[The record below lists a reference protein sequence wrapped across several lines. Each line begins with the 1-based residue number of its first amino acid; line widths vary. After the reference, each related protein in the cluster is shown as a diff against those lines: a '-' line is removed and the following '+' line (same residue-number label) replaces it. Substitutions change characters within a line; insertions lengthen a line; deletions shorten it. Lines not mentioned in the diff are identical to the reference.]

1 MLPKGPYNPNETE
14 SKILDFWHQN
24 KFFKPEYDPRD
35 GEVKSTEEMKRDDRE
50 PFAIICPPPNAYARP
65 HIGNVSGY
73 AYQDVFGRYA
83 RMRGKK
89 TLLFPGKDHAA
100 QEAETIY
107 LRDVLAPQG
116 KSKADFTREEFYA
129 ACYEYFTGIMLIAQA
144 DEKRIGLSADFDR
157 DLFTL
162 DPRVFETVM
171 GTFIKMYE
179 DGMVYKDVRIVNWSP
194 GMQSVVADIDTARKE
209 REAELIYIKYPLVED
224 PTKFVAVATTRPETM
239 LGDTAVVVDPT
250 DERYA
255 DLIGKYVKLPLTDRE
270 IPIIANGRVDKEFGT
285 GAVKLTPA
293 HSADDYTMMLEWNY
307 KKDFN
312 RMPENVQAAR
322 EQIGEVG
329 YINIIW
335 KDLKLVGPVGKYKGM
350 KVNAARAQIV
360 EDLRAL
366 DLIEKTEKITQN
378 VVICDRTKSVIE
390 PIMSSQWF
398 IDVDRLKQPALEA
411 LKAGEVTIHPDNM
424 SKKLEFW
431 LQNLRDWPISRSIWW
446 GYRIPVWYSG
456 PIEERVFDNGEV
468 RLMIKPRLESP
479 QNQSKHISIRKAVSS
494 DTEAMYEIDVE
505 GWYQNFI
512 DEDRG
517 ITKEVLMNKYGK
529 KLTDNEKL
537 NEFRE
542 MVEGENDIFY
552 VAEENKK
559 VIGWVNLEN
568 LKNDK
573 IKWLNIYVA
582 QKHQKKG
589 VGKMLMEKVIENF
602 SDLEIHLATPEKA
615 GLGEFYSKFGF
626 QEYPVE
632 GREEGGLYMI
642 QMKRLPGPLSDEGG
656 WVELEYGNTEHL
668 RAQLDSPGEGW
679 LQDPDVFDTWFSS
692 GQWPFAT
699 LTAEN
704 LMDTFYPT
712 QVMETGYDIL
722 ELWVSRMIML
732 GLYTQGKVPF
742 KDVYLHGLINA
753 PDGQKMSKSKGN
765 NINIDDIIEKYGAD
779 TLRMLYI
786 VGNKAGASYRVDFD
800 KLEGYRRFLNKIWNA
815 AKFVEM
821 NMPENHD
828 WSKVPADLKIESN
841 KKLYQ
846 HILDTHTEVTKLMN
860 GFNIGIAAQVLFE
873 NFWHVFCDVCLEE
886 AKPNLYPQKDKQTQE
901 VISEPDPVAK
911 AETQQTLYWAL
922 VAYLKMLHPF
932 IPFITEE
939 IWQNFAERPNSS
951 LVYEEW
957 RLV

>member
-24 KFFKPEYDPRD
+24 KFFKPEFDPRD
-35 GEVKSTEEMKRDDRE
+35 GEVKSTEEMKQDDRE

-312 RMPENVQAAR
+312 RMPQNVQDAR
-322 EQIGEVG
+322 EQIGAVG

-446 GYRIPVWYSG
+446 GYRIPVWYK
-456 PIEERVFDNGEV
+456 GE
-468 RLMIKPRLESP
+468 
-479 QNQSKHISIRKAVSS
+479 ISEVVNDEGKIVIQIAGEDIADMQDAV
-494 DTEAMYEIDVE
+494 
-505 GWYQNFI
+505 
-512 DEDRG
+512 
-517 ITKEVLMNKYGK
+517 
-529 KLTDNEKL
+529 
-537 NEFRE
+537 
-542 MVEGENDIFY
+542 
-552 VAEENKK
+552 
-559 VIGWVNLEN
+559 
-568 LKNDK
+568 
-573 IKWLNIYVA
+573 
-582 QKHQKKG
+582 KKG
-589 VGKMLMEKVIENF
+589 LIKVQ
-602 SDLEIHLATPEKA
+602 T
-615 GLGEFYSKFGF
+615 
-626 QEYPVE
+626 
-632 GREEGGLYMI
+632 
-642 QMKRLPGPLSDEGG
+642 
-656 WVELEYGNTEHL
+656 
-668 RAQLDSPGEGW
+668 DSPGEGW

-712 QVMETGYDIL
+712 QIMETAFDIL
-722 ELWVSRMIML
+722 ELWVARMIML
-732 GLYTQGKVPF
+732 GIYTQGKVPF

-765 NINIDDIIEKYGAD
+765 NINIDEIVEKYGAD

-828 WSKVPADLKIESN
+828 WSEVPADLKIESN

-846 HILDTHTEVTKLMN
+846 HILDTHAEVTKLMN

-911 AETQQTLYWAL
+911 TETQQVLGFAL
-922 VAYLKMLHPF
+922 ITYLKLLHPF
-932 IPFITEE
+932 VPFLTEE
-939 IWQNFAERPNSS
+939 IWQHIKPEQKKEST
-951 LVYEEW
+951 LGYENWE
-957 RLV
+957 LS